1 MVGDLELEW
10 WLVVGST
17 DREGK
22 LSLSYSSRFSFREGP
37 VTACVWCVCV
47 CIVNYSTERSCLCGI
62 GERGSMML
70 RGILLH
76 NKKLIFAFL
85 TRGNGW

>member
-22 LSLSYSSRFSFREGP
+22 LSLSYSSRFSFRG
-37 VTACVWCVCV
+37 VTACVCV
-47 CIVNYSTERSCLCGI
+47 CIVIYSTERSCLCGI
-62 GERGSMML
+62 GERGSMAL
-70 RGILLH
+70 KGILLH

-85 TRGNGW
+85 TRGNGR